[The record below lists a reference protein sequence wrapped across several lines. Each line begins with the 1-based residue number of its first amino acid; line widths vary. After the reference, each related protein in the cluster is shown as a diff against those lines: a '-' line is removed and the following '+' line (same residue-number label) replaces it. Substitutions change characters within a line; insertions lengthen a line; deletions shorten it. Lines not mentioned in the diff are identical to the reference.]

1 MNIDKFYNERK
12 SVADF
17 MVRLYDRHLTTA
29 SGGNISL
36 KLNDEYF
43 CITPTA
49 LDKGKLT
56 AEQIAVVKF
65 DGTNMTPD
73 LKLSIETEMHRLTL
87 LACPEMNAVVH
98 AHPIYATSFSTSLET
113 KLTARYTAEAYWV
126 VRDIVNVPYQLMGT
140 KDLAKAVSTQMKKN
154 SVLLMENHGAIAAA
168 ETLLLAF
175 DKLELLER
183 AAQMQIICQ
192 SIPGSHTIS
201 DERCEILSNWP

>member
-43 CITPTA
+43 CITPTS

-56 AEQIAVVKF
+56 PEQIAIVKF

-73 LKLSIETEMHRLTL
+73 LKLSIETDMHRRTL
-87 LACPEMNAVVH
+87 LARPDMNAVVH
-98 AHPIYATSFSTSLET
+98 AHPVYASSFSTSLECP
-113 KLTARYTAEAYWV
+113 LTARYTAEAYWV
-126 VRDIVNVPYQLMGT
+126 IRDIVNVPYKLMGST
-140 KDLAKAVSTQMKKN
+140 ELAIAVSTAMKDN
-154 SVLLMENHGAIAAA
+154 TVLLMENHGAIAAGP
-168 ETLLLAF
+168 TLLLAF
-175 DKLELLER
+175 DRLELLER

-192 SIPGSHTIS
+192 NIPGSHTLN
-201 DERCEILSNWP
+201 DEKCEILSNWP